1 MPKRPG
7 CGRKY
12 AQLLMSKS
20 FTKEELRI
28 ILAEYRIE
36 RKKR

>member
-1 MPKRPG
+1 
-7 CGRKY
+7 
-12 AQLLMSKS
+12 LLMSKS

-36 RKKR
+36 RKKRWWYDWIE